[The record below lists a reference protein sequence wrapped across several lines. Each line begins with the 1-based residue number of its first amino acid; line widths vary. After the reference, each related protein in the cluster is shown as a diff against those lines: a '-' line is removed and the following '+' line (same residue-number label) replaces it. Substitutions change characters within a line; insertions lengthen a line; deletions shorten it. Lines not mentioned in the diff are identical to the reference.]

1 MDEQTKTQAPQAES
15 PDAPN
20 PDKLSRVPAVEKLA
34 LRVIEARS
42 NQRDEA
48 AQTGQ
53 PADAAADRA
62 HAQSDARDFAKLRDA
77 SMQETA
83 AVVVADNTRKSP
95 EYKATLEGDAPD
107 LAAQIYAID
116 QANTAKLIE
125 RAQRKAEEA
134 QAIQQAREALAKAWT
149 PEEAAKQALA
159 DAAAY
164 RDKPA
169 HERGYTRDD
178 IALNSAANPAYAETL
193 EKAAPVLAAEVKG
206 EQRETMALDPQALA
220 RVAAARAR
228 DSERA
233 REELRGEAPPNSIEG
248 AEKAPRQAQQKELP
262 RRGDNQVESDEILT
276 ATQPDPRPVVP
287 PEVSRQYLRV
297 GDKFHD
303 PVKTNEVVF
312 EDKGNR
318 LETKSN
324 SETVAENMVRI
335 AEARGWDEIK
345 VAGSETFRREAWLE
359 AAQRGM
365 AVKGY
370 TPSEVDLAQLE
381 HRKLDAQ
388 SIKITA
394 TPPGIRSRDDTP
406 TTPPDPKAEAKA
418 DKPDAAL
425 TPAQKMAQ
433 TFRTESP
440 EAAAKQHPEL
450 AGTAAALAAVEKKV
464 GADHLNAQQRA
475 VVMARVQEVFANSIE
490 RGNVPAANLREQIE
504 VKREATA
511 SRGVSR

>member
-1 MDEQTKTQAPQAES
+1 MDAQTTTQDPQSEI
-15 PDAPN
+15 PDTPH
-20 PDKLSRVPAVEKLA
+20 SRVPAVEKLA

-42 NQRDEA
+42 HQREEA
-48 AQTGQ
+48 AQTGK

-62 HAQSDARDFAKLRDA
+62 HAQADARDFAKLRDE

-95 EYKATLEGDAPD
+95 EYKAALDSATPE

-134 QAIQQAREALAKAWT
+134 RAMQQEREATAKAWT
-149 PEEAAKQALA
+149 PEEAAKQAMA
-159 DAAAY
+159 DAQAY

-169 HERGYTRDD
+169 HERGHARDD
-178 IALNSAANPAYAETL
+178 MTLNSAANPVYAETL
-193 EKAAPVLAAEVKG
+193 EKTDPGLVAEIKG
-206 EQRETMALDPQALA
+206 EQRETMVLDPQALA

-233 REELRGEAPPNSIEG
+233 REELRGEVTPNSIESAG
-248 AEKAPRQAQQKELP
+248 KAPGQTQQKEQP

-365 AVKGY
+365 TVKGY

-394 TPPGIRSRDDTP
+394 TPPGVRSRDDTP
-406 TTPPDPKAEAKA
+406 TTAPDPKTEAKA

-464 GADHLNAQQRA
+464 GADRLNAQQREI
-475 VVMARVQEVFANSIE
+475 VMSRVQEVFANSIE
-490 RGNVPAANLREQIE
+490 NGNVPAVKLREQREIS
-504 VKREATA
+504 REAKQ